1 MKRYIHGTENM
12 LKLQVIVEVGFVKES
27 ESIAASYD
35 TDQFKGSELPPA
47 VKDALI
53 DSQVLADYHAFVET
67 LEDLVTDY
75 FGLKIYYKN
84 DSPYNSFYFGVLAV
98 DDEGNYILDC
108 EAAIRISTHDAHRTT
123 ESEKQKANQKNE
135 LKKLTKG
142 KRLQPVRRNII
153 INNHEFD
160 NYDEAYEFAF
170 SQLESAASKLN
181 RKK

>member
-1 MKRYIHGTENM
+1 MKRYIRENIDI
-12 LKLQVIVEVGFVKES
+12 LKLQVIVEVEFS
-27 ESIAASYD
+27 EDSKSIAASYD
-35 TDQFKGSELPPA
+35 SERFKDSELPPA
-47 VKDALI
+47 AKDALI

-67 LEDLVTDY
+67 LEDLITDY
-75 FGLKIYYKN
+75 FGLQIYYKN

-108 EAAIRISTHDAHRTT
+108 EAAIRISTHDTHRTP
-123 ESEKQKANQKNE
+123 ESEKHKVDQKNE

-153 INNHEFD
+153 INDHEFE